1 MITKYQ
7 KLMKTVILF
16 SSIFYLLGLK
26 LGTTID
32 ILKRIATPVRS
43 LISAPVPEPE
53 KPGKTYYFL
62 SGEKES
68 RDDTKTTAEKS
79 EKKENPPSK
88 SDLLPEGKDKK

>member
-1 MITKYQ
+1 
-7 KLMKTVILF
+7 MKTVILF

-62 SGEKES
+62 SKENES
-68 RDDTKTTAEKS
+68 RDGAKTTTVKS
-79 EKKENPPSK
+79 EKKENSPSK
-88 SDLLPEGKDKK
+88 SDLIPEGKDKK

>member
-1 MITKYQ
+1 
-7 KLMKTVILF
+7 MKTVILF

-53 KPGKTYYFL
+53 KPGKTYYFR
-62 SGEKES
+62 SGVEEGRNDS
-68 RDDTKTTAEKS
+68 KTTAVKS
-79 EKKENPPSK
+79 EKEENLPSESNLK
-88 SDLLPEGKDKK
+88 PEGKDKK